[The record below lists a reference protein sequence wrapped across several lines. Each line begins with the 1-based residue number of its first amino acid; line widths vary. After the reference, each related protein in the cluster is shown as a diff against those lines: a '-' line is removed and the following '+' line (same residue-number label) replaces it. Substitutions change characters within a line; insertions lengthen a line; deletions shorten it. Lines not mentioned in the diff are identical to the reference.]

1 MPIINSV
8 LAGGGGTP
16 VSADTTMS
24 LPIDV
29 ETSGNNIS
37 MFGGSYAST
46 LNASTTGQTK
56 GYKNDAYIVLNQ
68 DDTKSMVLSQTETFP
83 SGSFKSAVMSSTS
96 IYLDDTKTNIVGTE
110 SPVGFEVSYNPTEE
124 GVIKP
129 NYSVV
134 GSVTVDSNNV
144 ASGFSSSN
152 YLLTDYFL
160 DISQDFEIGCKC
172 KINSSNNNYTPVFG
186 TPDSAFIFLGKDDS
200 NHPHFNLRNSGGS
213 WGSGPHLSSFNMAV
227 GGTYYLKGVK
237 SGDTLTIYA
246 STDGETWESASSTFT
261 VGTKADPFRIG
272 CESGNSNA
280 FPGDIYLDDCYVK
293 IGGNIVYQPNPSAVY
308 PKENFTKVGS
318 PTITDGVL
326 GNLSGSN
333 YLEFPGVN
341 IGTADSW
348 EIFTRV
354 KTGSATYSSYYILG
368 GGGTACFDYGIAG
381 NVWKF
386 YLSSNGSSW
395 NIASDINKG
404 ISASTSTWY
413 YVKFYF
419 TGTKYEMDIST
430 DGETWTNV
438 AEFASTTKVYNC
450 PTMRVGNTNDRNWPW
465 KDYID
470 LNETYIKVN
479 GEIVWRP
486 LLQPSAGDITVS
498 EGYDYIDENTPPF
511 LLNSDL
517 TQTASQLV
525 VHSEDFIEGIKYDT
539 CFTTIGN
546 PSIDSNHWINCTY
559 KGLVADRQVD
569 NTYST
574 FEIGLKIG
582 GCTNASPNQIMFAS
596 TYGSYTAIAL
606 NIANGKFV
614 LYLSSNASS
623 SYDIANGT
631 SGSYS
636 VQTNTTY
643 YLKLIF
649 DGSKYVLSYSLDG
662 ETYVDDIT
670 VTSSTK
676 IPSFTPTVC
685 SWVQNGTNVSSSYSG
700 FIDLDDVYV
709 KTDGNLVWSPY
720 MPKVIKKGTLFLTK
734 PTSSTTSDVVCANSI
749 QSAVVQKYI
758 TTGSSV
764 VVDSNHRA
772 SGFTTTDYIKIPL
785 NAWMGQYNVEIV
797 IHFKT
802 PETFGGDYYQGLG
815 IDDSYDWRVGVKSD
829 GVFIGAAG
837 SWGTMSYSMQPNTE
851 YWIKL
856 SSPSGNVD
864 MSTDGENYTRIG
876 SNGLKFNNNQVMQ
889 NFCLGKMYN
898 DSQAFDGTIYLDDCY
913 IKLDGVIDSA
923 PFMMESVSVS
933 PTPTGTYAGSVVT
946 PLNMNKT
953 VTMDTTLT
961 KLIDVS

>member
-1 MPIINSV
+1 MPIINSI
-8 LAGGGGTP
+8 LSGGAP

-24 LPIDV
+24 LPIDI

-37 MFGGSYAST
+37 MFGGSYTST
-46 LNASTTGQTK
+46 LNASTVGQTK

-68 DDTKSMVLSQTETFP
+68 DDTESLMLSQTETFP

-110 SPVGFEVSYNPTEE
+110 SPVGFEVSYEPTEE
-124 GVIKP
+124 GVIKA
-129 NYSVV
+129 NYTTV

-152 YLLTDYFL
+152 YLLPDYSL

-172 KINSSNNNYTPVFG
+172 KINSSNSNYTPVFG
-186 TPDSAFIFLGKDDS
+186 TPDSAFIFLGKDNN
-200 NHPHFNLRNSGGS
+200 NHPHFNLRNSGMS
-213 WGSGPHLSSFNMAV
+213 WGSGPHLSSVTMSI
-227 GGTYYLKGVK
+227 GETYYLKGIK
-237 SGDTLTIYA
+237 SGDTITLYA
-246 STDGETWESASSTFT
+246 STDGETWESASSTFSI
-261 VGTKADPFRIG
+261 GTKTSPFRIG
-272 CESGNSNA
+272 IESGNSNA

-293 IGGNIVYQPNPSAVY
+293 IGDSIVYQPNPSAVY

-326 GNLSGSN
+326 GNLTGSN
-333 YLEFPGVN
+333 YLEFPGVG
-341 IGTADSW
+341 IGSANTW
-348 EIFTRV
+348 EIFTKV
-354 KTGSATYSSYYILG
+354 KTGSAVNSSYYILG
-368 GGGTACFDYGIAG
+368 GGGTACFDFGIAG
-381 NVWKF
+381 YVWKF
-386 YLSSNGSSW
+386 YLSANGNSW
-395 NIASDINKG
+395 NLASNISNNIN
-404 ISASTSTWY
+404 ASTSTWY

-419 TGTKYEMDIST
+419 TGTKYEMDVST

-438 AEFASTTKVYNC
+438 AEYASTTKVYDC

-479 GEIVWRP
+479 DKIVWRP
-486 LLQPSAGDITVS
+486 ILYPSAGYITVG
-498 EGYDYIDENTPPF
+498 EGYAYADENTPPF
-511 LLNSDL
+511 SLSSDL
-517 TQTASQLV
+517 TQTASQLI
-525 VHSEDFIEGIKYDT
+525 VHSEDFVEEAEYYMDFKTVGGP
-539 CFTTIGN
+539 TID
-546 PSIDSNHWINCTY
+546 IDHWINCSY
-559 KGLVADRQVD
+559 KGLVADRKVE
-569 NTYST
+569 NFST

-582 GCTNASPNQIMFAS
+582 GCNNTNPNQIMFAS
-596 TYGSYTAIAL
+596 TYGNYTAIAI
-606 NIANGKFV
+606 NIVSGKFAI
-614 LYLSSNASS
+614 YLSSNASS
-623 SYDIANGT
+623 SYDIASGT
-631 SGSYS
+631 TGSYS
-636 VQTNTTY
+636 VQTSTTY

-662 ETYVDDIT
+662 ETYTDDIT

-685 SWVQNGTNVSSSYSG
+685 SWVKNGTNIEASYSG

-720 MPKVIKKGTLFLTK
+720 VSKTIKKGTLFLTK
-734 PTSSTTSDVVCANSI
+734 PTSSTTSDVVCANSM
-749 QSAVVQKYI
+749 QSSIVQKYT

-785 NAWMGQYNVEIV
+785 NAWMGQYNVETV

-802 PETFGGDYYQGLG
+802 PETFGSDYYQGLG

-829 GVFIGAAG
+829 GVFCGSAG
-837 SWGTMSYSMQPNTE
+837 SFGSMIYSMQPNTE
-851 YWIKL
+851 YWMKL
-856 SSPSGNVD
+856 LSPSGDVY

-876 SNGLKFNNNQVMQ
+876 GSGPRFNNNQVMQ

-898 DSQAFDGTIYLDDCY
+898 DSHAFEGTIYLDDCY
-913 IKLDGVIDSA
+913 IKLDGVIASA
-923 PFMMESVSVS
+923 PFMTESMSVS

-946 PLNMNKT
+946 PLNMSKT

-961 KLIDVS
+961 KLLNVT